1 MTLKPRWVTRLEQ
14 SGCLEEESGRD
25 MSKPTG
31 LRTVWMCRLA
41 DLFGATLNGANLQKT
56 NLDGANLR
64 EAILD
69 GADPTKS

>member
-1 MTLKPRWVTRLEQ
+1 
-14 SGCLEEESGRD
+14 